1 MVYDDNAPI
10 SAKEKSK
17 ANTNQINKVETQ
29 EQKGNYSIPYRVTW
43 IDNLHRKIIVTI
55 RVTSD
60 ITVRE
65 FLQMVIGEFNQT
77 FKRAEMELFFFLNDF
92 NVYEL
97 YEMDEYE
104 RPDEELPPYDE
115 HQKLRQLKTKSFAL
129 KQTQIMLNSLM
140 VSSVSD
146 PLSCKS
152 PISPRSEEEKINP
165 QNNNIQNTENI
176 DEKLDCQEHE
186 SLKKSKETDQKPWW
200 FLCCYDE

>member
-1 MVYDDNAPI
+1 MVYDDNAPL
-10 SAKEKSK
+10 STKEKSQANYNPIYK
-17 ANTNQINKVETQ
+17 AETQ
-29 EQKGNYSIPYRVTW
+29 EQIGNYSTPYRVTW
-43 IDNLHRKIIVTI
+43 IDNLQRKIIVTV

-92 NVYEL
+92 SIYEL

-140 VSSVSD
+140 VSSLSD

-152 PISPRSEEEKINP
+152 PISPRSEEEKLNP
-165 QNNNIQNTENI
+165 QQNNIQNTDII
-176 DEKLDCQEHE
+176 DEKLDYQEHDPV
-186 SLKKSKETDQKPWW
+186 KENIEIDQKPWW
-200 FLCCYDE
+200 YLCCYDE

>member
-1 MVYDDNAPI
+1 MIYDDNAPI
-10 SAKEKSK
+10 NTKEKTKTSK
-17 ANTNQINKVETQ
+17 NQQGKVEIQ

-43 IDNLHRKIIVTI
+43 IDNLHRKIIVTV

-77 FKRAEMELFFFLNDF
+77 FKRAEMELFFFINDF
-92 NVYEL
+92 NIYEL
-97 YEMDEYE
+97 YELDEDE

-115 HQKLRQLKTKSFAL
+115 HQKLHQLATKCFAL

-140 VSSVSD
+140 VSSLSD

-165 QNNNIQNTENI
+165 QYNNIQNTENI
-176 DEKLDCQEHE
+176 DEKIDCQEKDP
-186 SLKKSKETDQKPWW
+186 LKKSKEIDQKPWW
-200 FLCCYDE
+200 CLCCYEE

>member
-1 MVYDDNAPI
+1 MIYDDNAPI
-10 SAKEKSK
+10 STKEKT
-17 ANTNQINKVETQ
+17 NTNKNPICKVETQ

-43 IDNLHRKIIVTI
+43 IDNLHRKIIVTV

-77 FKRAEMELFFFLNDF
+77 FKRAEMELFFFINDF
-92 NVYEL
+92 NIYEL
-97 YEMDEYE
+97 YEMDEDE

-115 HQKLRQLKTKSFAL
+115 HQKLRQLATKCFAL

-140 VSSVSD
+140 VSSLSD

-165 QNNNIQNTENI
+165 QYNNIQNTENI
-176 DEKLDCQEHE
+176 DEKIDCQEKDP
-186 SLKKSKETDQKPWW
+186 LKKSKETDQKPWW
-200 FLCCYDE
+200 CLCCYEE